1 MFPPMAEVEQ
11 FKLCSTCKKPIAF
24 GSAYFQCSVS
34 TCNRPRVGLFFC
46 TVECWDAHL
55 PMMRHREAW
64 AERMTAP
71 SAADFERDEHTA
83 TERET
88 RAKEPSPAM
97 TDPND
102 KQRRI
107 VGGAS
112 NEPASKDVLIVVS
125 KMKAYVRAA
134 SGMNTSDGVVDVL
147 SDKVRE
153 LCDAAIAEARLAG
166 RKTVMERDFRA
177 PRE

>member
-1 MFPPMAEVEQ
+1 MAEVEQ

-24 GSAYFQCSVS
+24 SAPYFQCSVS

-64 AERMTAP
+64 AERVTAP
-71 SAADFERDEHTA
+71 SQAEFARAEQEQREERTMSD
-83 TERET
+83 
-88 RAKEPSPAM
+88 S
-97 TDPND
+97 ND
-102 KQRRI
+102 KTRRI
-107 VGGAS
+107 VDTGGT
-112 NEPASKDVLIVVS
+112 EPAAKDVLIVVS
-125 KMKAYVRAA
+125 KLKAYVRAA
-134 SGMNTSDGVVDVL
+134 SGMNTSDSVIDVL
-147 SDKVRE
+147 SDRVRA

-166 RKTVMERDFRA
+166 RKTIMDRDFRA